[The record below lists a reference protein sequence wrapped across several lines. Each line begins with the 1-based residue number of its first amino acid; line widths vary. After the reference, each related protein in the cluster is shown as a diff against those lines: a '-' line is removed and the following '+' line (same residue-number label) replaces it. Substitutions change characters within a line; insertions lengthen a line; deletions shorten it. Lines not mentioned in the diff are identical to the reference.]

1 MQSSRGHPNL
11 RCSSLAKVDFPVPGV
26 PVMIINILNGYF
38 SFLVVKE
45 RIFINMVTIWSLM
58 LETILERCK
67 KLVGIASL
75 AVTMHACDR
84 PPVNLSIYNNTS
96 VIPTSGMI
104 DAGYDA
110 NEVPQGT
117 NALMLALMLP
127 GTPLW
132 PMHCL

>member
-1 MQSSRGHPNL
+1 
-11 RCSSLAKVDFPVPGV
+11 
-26 PVMIINILNGYF
+26 MIINILNGYF